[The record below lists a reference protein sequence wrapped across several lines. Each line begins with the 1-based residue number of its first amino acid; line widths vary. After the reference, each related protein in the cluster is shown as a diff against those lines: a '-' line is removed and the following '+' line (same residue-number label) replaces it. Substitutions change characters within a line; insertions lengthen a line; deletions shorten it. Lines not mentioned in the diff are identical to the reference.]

1 MLNKALSI
9 SDLMKRK
16 ISNTKE
22 KINHGNHSPRV
33 MPVLQVQLLNLPC
46 SSTELQCCSPFSP
59 RLPPLT
65 TCCWQGGTAL
75 RDAESPHALLSSTN
89 AVLCSWTPSMGMHGG
104 KRIPSSSRRSV
115 LQQAAVR
122 RRHAG
127 IIPSIFWGM
136 QILPLFLVGLRQ
148 CSGNAIPN
156 LHFNEQFVSTRDTV
170 MLRMVSAG
178 IWSQTRHSKAAAFN
192 WGLLAKTPL
201 CANCK
206 CLKF

>member
-1 MLNKALSI
+1 MPAWSPRACLPTVVSQLLIKAHWVQISFLHTCSPHCDPVISISHNLYFSLPISLQSLISPAYCYWLQMLNKALSI

-46 SSTELQCCSPFSP
+46 SSTELQRCSPFSP

-89 AVLCSWTPSMGMHGG
+89 TVLCS
-104 KRIPSSSRRSV
+104 
-115 LQQAAVR
+115 
-122 RRHAG
+122 
-127 IIPSIFWGM
+127 
-136 QILPLFLVGLRQ
+136 
-148 CSGNAIPN
+148 
-156 LHFNEQFVSTRDTV
+156 
-170 MLRMVSAG
+170 
-178 IWSQTRHSKAAAFN
+178 
-192 WGLLAKTPL
+192 
-201 CANCK
+201 
-206 CLKF
+206 